1 MSNVHYGKK
10 LLITPQVTKDNENMR
25 EVNRQE
31 VDKLKENLALLEAQ
45 LHNLPDTPY
54 GRSTSNQEIE

>member
-1 MSNVHYGKK
+1 MSIIEKFKNYS
-10 LLITPQVTKDNENMR
+10 LLQVTKENENLR